1 MIDLDISFFIQLA
14 NFIITLLVLNLLM
27 FRPIREII
35 RKRAELMSDQLS
47 KVENFNDQAESKVK
61 DYEAALDSAR
71 KEGMEIRNDFKE
83 QGADQEQTLLA
94 EAGKVAAATMKEARA
109 EVAADKGAAMKV
121 LGGEVE
127 AFAQKVT
134 AKVLG

>member
-35 RKRAELMSDQLS
+35 RKRSELMSDQLS
-47 KVENFNDQAESKVK
+47 KVENFTNSANSKVK
-61 DYEAALDSAR
+61 DYEVALDGTR
-71 KEGMEIRNDFKE
+71 REGMDIRNDFKE
-83 QGADQEQTLLA
+83 QGAKEEQALLSA
-94 EAGKVAAATMKEARA
+94 AGKVATVTLKEARA
-109 EVAADKGAAMKV
+109 EVASEKGAALKV
-121 LGGEVE
+121 LDGEIE

>member
-35 RKRAELMSDQLS
+35 RKRSELMSDQLS
-47 KVENFNDQAESKVK
+47 KVENFTTSANSKVK
-61 DYEAALDSAR
+61 DYEVALDGTR
-71 KEGMEIRNDFKE
+71 REGMDIRNDFKE
-83 QGADQEQTLLA
+83 QGAKEEQALLSA
-94 EAGKVAAATMKEARA
+94 AGKVAAVTLKEARA
-109 EVAADKGAAMKV
+109 EVASEKGAALKV
-121 LGGEVE
+121 LDGEIE

>member
-35 RKRAELMSDQLS
+35 RKRSELMSAQLS
-47 KVENFNDQAESKVK
+47 DVENFTTSADLKVK
-61 DYEAALDSAR
+61 DYEAALDGTR
-71 KEGMEIRNDFKE
+71 REGMEIRNDFKE
-83 QGADQEQTLLA
+83 QGAKEEQVLLSS
-94 EAGKVAAATMKEARA
+94 AGKVAATTMKDARA
-109 EVAADKGAAMKV
+109 EVASEKGAALKV
-121 LGGEVE
+121 LDGEIE

>member
-35 RKRAELMSDQLS
+35 RKRGELMSDQLS
-47 KVENFNDQAESKVK
+47 KVENFTGQASSKVK

-71 KEGMEIRNDFKE
+71 KEGMEIRNNFKD
-83 QGADQEQTLLA
+83 QGAAQEQALLA
-94 EAGKVAAATMKEARA
+94 EAGKVAATTMKAARE
-109 EVAADKGAAMKV
+109 EVASDKDAAMKV
-121 LGGEVE
+121 LDGEVE

>member
-14 NFIITLLVLNLLM
+14 NFIITLLVLNLIM

-35 RKRAELMSDQLS
+35 RKRAELMSDQLA
-47 KVENFNDQAESKVK
+47 KVENFTSLADTKVK

-71 KEGMEIRNDFKE
+71 KEGMDIRNNFKE
-83 QGADQEQTLLA
+83 QGAAQEQTLIN

-109 EVAADKGAAMKV
+109 EVAAEKNAAMDV

>member
-35 RKRAELMSDQLS
+35 RKRSELMSDQLS
-47 KVENFNDQAESKVK
+47 KVENFTNSANSKVK
-61 DYEAALDSAR
+61 DYEVALDGTR
-71 KEGMEIRNDFKE
+71 REGMDIRNDFKE
-83 QGADQEQTLLA
+83 QGAKEEQALLSA
-94 EAGKVAAATMKEARA
+94 AGKVAAVTLKEARA
-109 EVAADKGAAMKV
+109 EVASEKGAALKV
-121 LGGEVE
+121 LDGEIE

>member
-35 RKRAELMSDQLS
+35 RKRSELMSAQLS
-47 KVENFNDQAESKVK
+47 DVENFTSSADLKVK
-61 DYEAALDSAR
+61 DYEAALDGTR
-71 KEGMEIRNDFKE
+71 REGMEIRNDFKE
-83 QGADQEQTLLA
+83 QGAKEEQALLSG
-94 EAGKVAAATMKEARA
+94 AGKVAATTMKDARA
-109 EVAADKGAAMKV
+109 EVASEKGAALKV
-121 LGGEVE
+121 LDGEIE

>member
-35 RKRAELMSDQLS
+35 RRRAELMSDQLS
-47 KVENFNDQAESKVK
+47 KVENFNGQAETKVK

-71 KEGMEIRNDFKE
+71 KEEWKSGTTSKIREPLRNKHCSPRPESRSRDYE
-83 QGADQEQTLLA
+83 GSS
-94 EAGKVAAATMKEARA
+94 R
-109 EVAADKGAAMKV
+109 
-121 LGGEVE
+121 GGCS
-127 AFAQKVT
+127 
-134 AKVLG
+134 

>member
-35 RKRAELMSDQLS
+35 RKRSELMSDQLA
-47 KVENFNDQAESKVK
+47 KVENFTTSADSKVK

-71 KEGMEIRNDFKE
+71 KQGMEIRNGFKE
-83 QGADQEQTLLA
+83 QGAKEEQAVLS
-94 EAGKVAAATMKEARA
+94 EAGKVAAVTLKEARA
-109 EVAADKGAAMKV
+109 EVASEKGAALKV
-121 LGGEVE
+121 LDGEIE

>member
-35 RKRAELMSDQLS
+35 RRRAELMSDQLS
-47 KVENFNDQAESKVK
+47 KVENFTQQADIKVK
-61 DYEAALDSAR
+61 DYEAALDGAR
-71 KEGMEIRNDFKE
+71 KQGMDIRNDFKE
-83 QGADQEQTLLA
+83 QGASHEHTLLS
-94 EAGKVAAATMKEARA
+94 EAGKVAAATMKAARV
-109 EVAADKGAAMKV
+109 EVASDKGAAMKV
-121 LGGEVE
+121 LGSEVE